1 VLRIT
6 ILRFLVIMLLLVA
19 CGRISLQPV
28 NPTAGPVEYALQQG
42 GNIFGPNA
50 VVQTAKNCWESQES
64 KPIVMQIEAG
74 SVDFDFAQTRFYIE
88 GPLGDAKQR
97 YYWEPIDPPAR
108 LAANGAVFQQVW
120 TAPITQEGDYTLYVE
135 ASWYQQPTGFGF
147 GVGYITDAS
156 TLTTIRCA
164 DLKK

>member
-1 VLRIT
+1 MLRIT

-28 NPTAGPVEYALQQG
+28 NPTAGPVEYALQQR

-50 VVQTAKNCWESQES
+50 VVQTAKNCWEPQES

-74 SVDFDFAQTRFYIE
+74 SFDLDLAQTRFYLA
-88 GPLGDAKQR
+88 GPLGQEPQR

-108 LAANGAVFQQVW
+108 LAANGAVFQQAW
-120 TAPITQEGDYTLYVE
+120 TPSITQEGVYTLYVE
-135 ASWYQQPTGFGF
+135 HGGSHQPTGFKF
-147 GVGYITDAS
+147 GVGYIINVA
-156 TLTTIRCA
+156 TLMEIPCV
-164 DLKK
+164 DLPQ